1 MYSEYDTFNN
11 KTVEHFMW
19 DWFKGDKG
27 DKGDQGNQGNQGYAG
42 DPAAD
47 IRFGNLND
55 LTVRFNNT
63 MTPWNKLDIKPTSLY
78 GDNVTDPSKND
89 ISGNKYITMSNMMF
103 QNPYIVPKDYG
114 ENATI
119 RYGKAGG
126 VHNGTW
132 WESGVKQ
139 DGNFQIF
146 KENDYNTGIILNRQG
161 GVDIKGGN
169 LNLNNDLFIKGIK
182 ANNIVELIIYPKFV
196 TPQTTG
202 IGANKFMIDIDL
214 SKCLGI
220 DPLIKTRVINL
231 YAYNTI
237 GPATTLIGAGAT
249 AIALATLPSPLITV
263 TSQSPDIAA
272 TYYGLTG
279 TPVTFTGVA
288 GVNGGIYTGFYNF
301 IYNGNMA
308 LQRLTKTREDPNP
321 NNTQSTFDIIAVAG
335 TVPADYGIIRYSSLN
350 NRPVTVILELIS

>member
-27 DKGDQGNQGNQGYAG
+27 DKGDQGNQGYAG

-126 VHNGTW
+126 VHSGTW

-146 KENDYNTGIILNRQG
+146 KENDYNTGIILNKQG
-161 GVDIKGGN
+161 RVDI
-169 LNLNNDLFIKGIK
+169 NNDLFIKGIK

-196 TPQTTG
+196 TAVTAG

-237 GPATTLIGAGAT
+237 GSATVLIPPGAAG
-249 AIALATLPSPLITV
+249 IAVATLPSPVATT
-263 TSQSPDIAA
+263 TSQPLDTTA
-272 TYYGLTG
+272 TYNGLAG
-279 TPVTFTGVA
+279 TAPISGIA
-288 GVNGGIYTGFYNF
+288 IVNAGIYTGFYNI
-301 IYNGNMA
+301 IYNGTMA

-321 NNTQSTFDIIAVAG
+321 NNTQSTFDIIAVVG
-335 TVPADYGIIRYSSLN
+335 TTPASDYGIIRYSSLN

>member
-11 KTVEHFMW
+11 NTVEHFMW

-27 DKGDQGNQGNQGYAG
+27 DKGDQGYPG

-47 IRFGNLND
+47 IRFGNLDN
-55 LTVRFNNT
+55 LTLKFNNT

-114 ENATI
+114 QDATI

-126 VHNGTW
+126 VESGTW
-132 WESGVKQ
+132 WESGVKK

-146 KENDYNTGIILNRQG
+146 KENNYDTGIILKKSG
-161 GVDIKGGN
+161 GVDICGN
-169 LNLNNDLFIKGIK
+169 LNINNDLFIKGIK
-182 ANNIVELIIYPKFV
+182 ANNIIELIIYPKL
-196 TPQTTG
+196 TTVLG
-202 IGANKFMIDIDL
+202 TKFIVDIDL

-220 DPLIKTRVINL
+220 DNLPIKTRVLNL

-237 GPATTLIGAGAT
+237 VPLTPSSTLT
-249 AIALATLPSPLITV
+249 AIANPSPIITP
-263 TSQSPDIAA
+263 TSVIPESSYTEA
-272 TYYGLTG
+272 GFGTG
-279 TPVTFTGVA
+279 IIGVA
-288 GVNGGIYTGFYNF
+288 NTGIYTGFYNI

-308 LQRLTKTREDPNP
+308 LQRVMKTKEDNLLS
-321 NNTQSTFDIIAVAG
+321 TSTFDFVAPTPVPPAIA
-335 TVPADYGIIRYSSLN
+335 TPADYNIIRYSSLN
-350 NRPVTVILELIS
+350 NRPVTVILQLIS